1 MVSILQKIV
10 DLAKPT
16 PPSIV
21 PEVWEKQKKATA
33 KKMTTVFQSTGKEVS
48 AVSSRHYV
56 GFNIENP
63 LAQQAQKEKNSADDS
78 NKKMNHL
85 QATGDI
91 LVAAKGVTPFTPN
104 RMFSQEVD
112 LSYSI
117 INFGIAIFGYLSQL
131 FSKKT
136 AEKTTF
142 GDVKGDLSA
151 DKIAEYGKIRFG
163 SKFLSA
169 SFGLTAGIGAFTGLN
184 AISGRAVLLVGSFCS
199 SLAMGCFFLI
209 AKERTDWTKKVAE
222 EFKVLGVD
230 GLRNKLQT
238 IEEEDIRHLQA
249 FAKSPSSL
257 EGEEKAQRFNKIL
270 ERAVVPAEVRERFKE
285 NVELLEV
292 METFMLARRE
302 HYGRFIGQKNVQR
315 LLENPRY
322 EFNSRN
328 ASYFESKDLLK
339 RKIEKTLQVQ
349 STLWKVVQVFSLL
362 TISVYAATN
371 FITAGLPDLVI
382 AILNLAIAIGWSI
395 VDTYFFISDMLEGG
409 YTKDQFYA
417 FLVTQA
423 SFLLLAAGA
432 FLIHP
437 LASLAG
443 QAALMGVGLS
453 GIIYNLI
460 TDLRKKPTE
469 ATRPQE
475 LSESIS
481 AEG

>member
-1 MVSILQKIV
+1 MVSVLQRII
-10 DLAKPT
+10 DLAKPP
-16 PPSIV
+16 PPSIK
-21 PEVWEKQKKATA
+21 PEVWEKQKKKTA
-33 KKMTTVFQSTGKEVS
+33 EKITTVFHSTKELS
-48 AVSSRHYV
+48 NVSSRHYV
-56 GFNIENP
+56 GYNIANP
-63 LAQQAQKEKNSADDS
+63 LAQQVQKEKNSADDS

-104 RMFSQEVD
+104 KMFSQEVD

-117 INFGIAIFGYLSQL
+117 INFGISFFGYLSQF

-136 AEKTTF
+136 SEKTTF
-142 GDVKGDLSA
+142 GRVKGDLSA
-151 DKIAEYGKIRFG
+151 DKIAEYGKMRFG
-163 SKFLSA
+163 SRFLSA

-209 AKERTDWTKKVAE
+209 ARERTDWTKKVAE
-222 EFKVLGVD
+222 EFQHLGVE
-230 GLRNKLQT
+230 GLRKKLHT
-238 IEEEDIRHLQA
+238 VEEEDIQHLEG
-249 FAKSPSSL
+249 FAKSSNSL
-257 EGEEKAQRFNKIL
+257 DNDEKAERFNGIL
-270 ERAVVPAEVRERFKE
+270 ERAVVPASVRERFKE
-285 NVELLEV
+285 NIELLEV
-292 METFMLARRE
+292 IETFMLARRE

-315 LLENPRY
+315 LLENPAHEY
-322 EFNSRN
+322 NSRN
-328 ASYFESKDLLK
+328 TSYFQSPELLK

-362 TISVYAATN
+362 TITVYAATN
-371 FITAGLPDLVI
+371 FITAGLPDLVF

-432 FLIHP
+432 FFIHP

-453 GIIYNLI
+453 GILYNLI
-460 TDLRKKPTE
+460 TDLRKKPAE
-469 ATRPQE
+469 AYRAQE
-475 LSESIS
+475 LSESSS
-481 AEG
+481 AGA